1 MRVLINRCF
10 GGFGLSDQAFE
21 ALLERRG
28 IAFERQERQPDSWM
42 GVAYYRAGHVGED
55 EHYLSQHELAS
66 DRADADLIAV
76 VDALGLEAASGE
88 YCELAM
94 VEIPDGVSWHIAE
107 YDGMEHVAEDHR
119 TWY

>member
-1 MRVLINRCF
+1 MQVLINRCF

-28 IAFERQERQPDSWM
+28 IAFERQEAQPDSWS
-42 GVAYYRAGHVGED
+42 GAAYYRAGHVGED
-55 EHYLSQHELAS
+55 EHYLSQHELIS

-76 VDALGLEAASGE
+76 VQALGLEAASGD
-88 YCELAM
+88 YAELAI
-94 VEIPDGVSWHIAE
+94 VEIPDDVRWHIAE
-107 YDGMEHVAEDHR
+107 YDGHEHVAEDHR